1 MRSITVTI
9 IKMRDDEEETES
21 TDDYDIFENIN
32 VTKIDLT
39 SEISNAWTNI
49 SQKNIVIKEK
59 EKRVTKMSFMKLIL
73 LVKIKLLM
81 EKKYSKKAFLLS
93 KMNKKINLTKMCN
106 KKLMM
111 ICL

>member
-1 MRSITVTI
+1 
-9 IKMRDDEEETES
+9 MRDDEEETES

-59 EKRVTKMSFMKLIL
+59 EKMNQ
-73 LVKIKLLM
+73 IKKGNKN
-81 EKKYSKKAFLLS
+81 EFYEINFISEDKTF
-93 KMNKKINLTKMCN
+93 NGKKIF
-106 KKLMM
+106 KKG
-111 ICL
+111 ISVIENEQKNQFDQNVQ